1 MNIDEAQ
8 KIVLD
13 KFPFDNFMDNEII
26 TSTNIATTVQKYL
39 KEGDS
44 VLDFASGA
52 CDKTAVLQLLG
63 YQCSTFDDL
72 NDEWH
77 LKDDNRG
84 KILQFAESM
93 GIDFNLASEGYLPF
107 DEGSFDMVMAHDV
120 LEHLHDSPRDFLNDL
135 VALVKPGG
143 YLFIT
148 VPNAVNIKKRINVLM
163 GKTNL
168 PNYSE
173 FYWYP
178 GPWRGHVR
186 EYVKND
192 LRLMSEFLNLETIE
206 LTSCHHM
213 LEVVP
218 EKLRATYKLITR
230 LFPGW
235 RDSWLFVGKKPH
247 DWEPSKALPESE
259 YAKVFGKHN
268 PFYQN
273 TNES

>member
-1 MNIDEAQ
+1 MNINEAQ

-13 KFPFDNFMDNEII
+13 KFPFDNFMDNEIV

-39 KEGDS
+39 KKGDTI
-44 VLDFASGA
+44 LDFASGA

-77 LKDDNRG
+77 LKDGNRE
-84 KILQFAESM
+84 KILDFAKDI
-93 GIDFNLASEGYLPF
+93 GIDFNLASDGYLPF
-107 DEGSFDMVMAHDV
+107 QKDTFDMVMAHDV
-120 LEHLHDSPRDFLNDL
+120 LEHLHDSPKDMLNDL

-192 LRLMSEFLNLETIE
+192 LSLLSDFLNLDTVE

-218 EKLRATYKLITR
+218 EKLRPPYKLITKV
-230 LFPGW
+230 FTGW
-235 RDSWLFVGKKPH
+235 RDSWLFVGKKPQN
-247 DWEPSKALPESE
+247 WEPSKELPESE
-259 YAKVFGKHN
+259 YAELFGKHN
-268 PFYQN
+268 PFYAN
-273 TNES
+273 NND